1 MRSCTIGAMAMSA
14 ALCGPAAADC
24 RLALALAFDV
34 SRSVG
39 IRDYAIQ
46 KQGVMAALEDP
57 AVVAAFLD
65 PGTPVAFAL
74 YEWSHSVQQTMV
86 VDWVLVRSV
95 SDLDA
100 IRATIAGHERGGTAG
115 TTALGAALRFGRG
128 LMYRAPP
135 CAEQVIDVSGDGQN
149 NSGIDP
155 AVVYANGFGDIR
167 VNGLAIRSYERDVV
181 AYYREQV
188 IRGPGAFVEE
198 ADSFEDFPRAIRR
211 KLIRELTERII
222 GQIRPQERSAGAD
235 SG

>member
-1 MRSCTIGAMAMSA
+1 
-14 ALCGPAAADC
+14 
-24 RLALALAFDV
+24 
-34 SRSVG
+34 
-39 IRDYAIQ
+39 
-46 KQGVMAALEDP
+46 
-57 AVVAAFLD
+57 
-65 PGTPVAFAL
+65 
-74 YEWSHSVQQTMV
+74 
-86 VDWVLVRSV
+86 
-95 SDLDA
+95 
-100 IRATIAGHERGGTAG
+100 
-115 TTALGAALRFGRG
+115 
-128 LMYRAPP
+128 
-135 CAEQVIDVSGDGQN
+135 VIDVSGDGQN

-222 GQIRPQERSAGAD
+222 GQIRSQERSASAD